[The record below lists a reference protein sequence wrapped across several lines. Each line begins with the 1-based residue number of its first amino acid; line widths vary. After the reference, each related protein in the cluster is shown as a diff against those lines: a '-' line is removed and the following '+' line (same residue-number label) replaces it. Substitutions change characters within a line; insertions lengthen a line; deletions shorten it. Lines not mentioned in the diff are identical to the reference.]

1 MMVKM
6 IMMMMMRCCAA
17 RPYFSGFTYALKL
30 QMCNWC
36 PEPNARATLSSLS
49 RTRQLEELHHSESAL
64 RKENQEIR
72 GVGAFQRQV
81 FFFLQSQI
89 ALVHGLGHSF
99 RLKPGS
105 KSFHRFD
112 PRCVVNLQYASS
124 RNEVSNRERIEAT

>member
-1 MMVKM
+1 MVKM

-72 GVGAFQRQV
+72 GVGGLPKASLLLLAISDRACARVRTQFQIEAWIEK
-81 FFFLQSQI
+81 LSQI
-89 ALVHGLGHSF
+89 
-99 RLKPGS
+99 
-105 KSFHRFD
+105 
-112 PRCVVNLQYASS
+112 
-124 RNEVSNRERIEAT
+124 